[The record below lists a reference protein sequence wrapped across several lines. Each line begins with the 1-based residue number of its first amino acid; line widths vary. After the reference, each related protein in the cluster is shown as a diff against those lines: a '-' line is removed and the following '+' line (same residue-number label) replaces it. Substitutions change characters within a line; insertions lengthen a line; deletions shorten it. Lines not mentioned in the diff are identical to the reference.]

1 MLGWDK
7 PCYASIIR
15 YIRPTVCSWHD
26 PPPPPPWYLFA
37 LSHWASHPA
46 VSAFALSWKQPCDRS
61 WVGVRDELW
70 GNGQVFTAERREERG
85 GGERGETYRARQRH
99 LMESWEGSD
108 MEEEEQGV
116 FTPSLRSK
124 ACCHCLVELT
134 SNQPTHLS
142 VPRVDPV
149 SLSAACAGCFCFN
162 WFCALYRNYPSTV
175 FFFCFFFSWERWILN
190 NAEGSCQM
198 EARLQGL
205 LRIDKSDSRD
215 ITVVWW

>member
-1 MLGWDK
+1 MLRVHHTLYK
-7 PCYASIIR
+7 AHCVFLTR
-15 YIRPTVCSWHD
+15 YTPS
-26 PPPPPPWYLFA
+26 PWYLFA

-70 GNGQVFTAERREERG
+70 GNGQVFTAERREERVG
-85 GGERGETYRARQRH
+85 GGATEERRIERGSGIWWKAERALTWKRRSREY
-99 LMESWEGSD
+99 LL
-108 MEEEEQGV
+108 
-116 FTPSLRSK
+116 PLRSK

-162 WFCALYRNYPSTV
+162 WFCALYRNYPSTM
-175 FFFCFFFSWERWILN
+175 FFFFFFSWERWIFN